1 MAEKTI
7 YICDCCGKEITDKK
21 VISPCIARVGR
32 GAGHIFDGLLSPESK
47 CKGSNRKHFCSTC
60 FPTIQRLEKQLI
72 RDAENLISDAQEL
85 LGVDVD
91 VEVKE

>member
-1 MAEKTI
+1 MAEKTM

-21 VISPCIARVGR
+21 VISLCIARVGR
-32 GAGHIFDGLLSPESK
+32 GGDYLFSGLLSPESK

-60 FPTIQRLEKQLI
+60 FSTIQRLEKQLI
-72 RDAENLISDAQEL
+72 RDAENLISDAQGL
-85 LGVDVD
+85 LG

>member
-7 YICDCCGKEITDKK
+7 YICDCCTKEIAEEEVK
-21 VISPCIARVGR
+21 PYYIARVGR
-32 GAGHIFDGLLSPESK
+32 GGDYLFGGLLSPESK

-60 FPTIQRLEKQLI
+60 FPTMQRLEKQLI

-85 LGVDVD
+85 LGVDV
-91 VEVKE
+91 EVQK

>member
-7 YICDCCGKEITDKK
+7 YICDCCGKEITDEK
-21 VISPCIARVGR
+21 VTPYYVTRVGR
-32 GAGHIFDGLLSPESK
+32 GTNFLFREMLSPVNEDDS
-47 CKGSNRKHFCSTC
+47 SNQKHFCATC